1 MKTSPDESYC
11 LLGAGYVCRQVKQ
24 LSAQL
29 DGVRRAE
36 DVECVH
42 QARVASRRLRAALRV
57 FRDCFGRK
65 QVKRWREAIRGI
77 TSGLGEARDFDV
89 QIEFLCDVL
98 GRMTERNCY
107 AAVVQLMA
115 KIQRQRE
122 RIQPEVVAA
131 VDQFEAAGVLEEM
144 RSVGKQ
150 MLAEAEARQVGL
162 QSEAGYRQTEQHIL
176 EGLNEVMRYEDS
188 LDDPE
193 DKDQHHAM
201 RIAVKGL
208 RYTVEI
214 AKPVHEDRL
223 DAPIAT
229 IKHLQMMLGELH
241 DCDVWIDRLT
251 VHAKQQRKRLR
262 KRFGYSGA
270 FKRLK
275 AGMEFMKEDRRR
287 QRSLVFEQLVS
298 YWRQLAQEGFWED
311 LIGVIGR
318 PAPQADHLAP
328 VPRLRSE
335 KLTESNSNRGGTI
348 GSPFP
353 TPGRATLTD
362 GRR

>member
-1 MKTSPDESYC
+1 MKTSHDESYC
-11 LLGAGYVCRQVKQ
+11 LLGVGCVSRQVKQ
-24 LSAQL
+24 LSGQL
-29 DGVRRAE
+29 DGARRAE

-42 QARVASRRLRAALRV
+42 QARVASRRLRAALRM

-65 QVKRWREAIRGI
+65 QVKRWRKAIRDI
-77 TSGLGEARDFDV
+77 TSGLGEARDCDV

-98 GRMTERNCY
+98 QRMTERNCY
-107 AAVVQLMA
+107 PAVVQLMA

-122 RIQPEVVAA
+122 RLQPEVIAA

-144 RSVGKQ
+144 RSSGKQ

-162 QSEAGYRQTEQHIL
+162 QSEASYRQTEQHIL
-176 EGLNEVMRYEDS
+176 DSLNEVMRYEDS

-214 AKPVHEDRL
+214 AKPIHEDRL
-223 DAPIAT
+223 DSPIAV
-229 IKHLQMMLGELH
+229 IRRLQMMLGELH
-241 DCDVWIDRLT
+241 DCDVWIERLI

-262 KRFGYSGA
+262 KRFRYAGA
-270 FKRLK
+270 LKRLK
-275 AGMEFMKEDRRR
+275 AGIEYLKEDRRR
-287 QRSLVFEQLVS
+287 QRSLVFEQLVT
-298 YWRQLAQEGFWED
+298 YWRQLTQEGFWED

-318 PAPQADHLAP
+318 SAPQVDELPP
-328 VPRLRSE
+328 VPRPAKELHPSSP
-335 KLTESNSNRGGTI
+335 LQGGL
-348 GSPFP
+348 P
-353 TPGRATLTD
+353 
-362 GRR
+362 